1 MNIRILGLGNAL
13 MSDDA
18 FGPSVVRVLDALY
31 EMPPNVHIIDAGAP
45 GRDIA
50 PHLVRADVVILVD
63 TVETGGVAGD
73 IHSYQ
78 LDELLRQATE
88 PLLCPHDPGIRE
100 ALLRAAAAGSAPEH
114 VILFGVVP
122 EWEATG
128 ATLSR
133 PVRSSIL
140 PVVGLIVA
148 ELERRLGAPPV
159 RRAVPRIPDL
169 WWERGADLQA
179 AVATAS

>member
-18 FGPSVVRVLDALY
+18 FGPHVVRVLDAFY

-50 PHLVRADVVILVD
+50 PHLAQADVVILVD

-78 LDELLRQATE
+78 LDELLRQPAE
-88 PLLCPHDPGIRE
+88 PLLCPHDPGIKA
-100 ALLRAAAAGSAPEH
+100 ALLKAAAAGSVPGH
-114 VILFGVVP
+114 VVLFGVVP

-128 ATLSR
+128 VTLSR
-133 PVRSSIL
+133 PVRSSIA
-140 PVVGLIVA
+140 PVVDLIVT
-148 ELERRLGAPPV
+148 ELERLGAAP
-159 RRAVPRIPDL
+159 RLRAVPRVPDT
-169 WWERGADLQA
+169 WWEREADLPS
-179 AVATAS
+179 AVGVGA